1 MKKLIY
7 MTFIGGLTL
16 GLFSCQDDFLD
27 LKPQDAF
34 SDASY
39 FVRASD
45 FKAYTGDFYGQL
57 MGWRSPYGAN
67 SIYNN
72 MDFSSDL
79 SVYFNFQA
87 DVGRG
92 TIGVGAGDVRWT
104 NPYSWIRKTNILLSK
119 EAAYPGNKNDIAPYI
134 SEAYFFRAN
143 AYYSLLKFFGGVPI
157 VKDALTVDSPELYAP
172 RNSRYEVVTQ
182 ILSDLDKAI
191 VNLPL
196 ESAITTTDKGRIS
209 KWAAKALKAEVELY
223 EATWRKYNGTS
234 TDFEGSA
241 GPASDQINTFLADA
255 ATQCKEIMDNG
266 GYSLWNYNNTAGMI
280 NESYYYLFNLED
292 AGSNPGGLTKA
303 SNNEFILYGVYDV
316 TLRTGNQNLSLTSGN
331 AGNSRKMMDM
341 FLCTDG
347 LPPSKSPLFQGYHA
361 VGDEFKNRD
370 LRILGYMGGAP
381 TTASLVNG
389 GGGYGN
395 RKFIAYKYGTYR
407 NANQESANYSII
419 RLAEVYLMYAEALF
433 EKDGAISDADLNLSI
448 NKIRAR
454 AGVAALTNAL
464 VTSNGLNMKEEI
476 RRERT
481 LELYREGF
489 RYDDL
494 KRWGIAEAEL
504 NQSTCGQVVGDA
516 SYTTPYRDAT
526 GAATTAYKPST
537 YVWGEEIVNTGKG
550 PLKCIVIDGKTNRV
564 FSKKNY
570 LWPIPQGQRNLNPN
584 LKQNPGY

>member
-1 MKKLIY
+1 
-7 MTFIGGLTL
+7 MTFIGGLTF
-16 GLFSCQDDFLD
+16 GLFSCQDNFLN

-34 SDASY
+34 TDASY

-45 FKAYTGDFYGQL
+45 FKAFTADFYGQL
-57 MGWRSPYGAN
+57 MGWRSPYGGN
-67 SIYNN
+67 TVYNN

-79 SVYFNFQA
+79 SVYFNFQG

-92 TIGVGAGDVRWT
+92 TIAVGGDDARWN
-104 NPYSWIRKTNILLSK
+104 NPYAWIRKTNILLSK
-119 EAAYPGNKNDIAPYI
+119 EATYPGNKSDIAQYI

-157 VKDALTVDSPELYAP
+157 ITDALSVTSPELYSP

-191 VNLPL
+191 ANLPI
-196 ESAITTTDKGRIS
+196 ESAIATTDKGRIS

-223 EATWRKYNGTS
+223 EATWRKYNGIS

-241 GPASDQINTFLADA
+241 GPESNQIDAFLTDA
-255 ATQCKEIMDNG
+255 ANQCKDIMNNG
-266 GYSLWNYNNTAGMI
+266 GYSLWNYNTTAGMI

-292 AGSNPGGLTKA
+292 AGSNPGSLTKA
-303 SNNEFILYGVYDV
+303 TNNEFILYGVYDV
-316 TLRTGNQNLSLTSGN
+316 TLRTGGQNLSLTSGN

-370 LRILGYMGGAP
+370 LRLLGYVGTTP
-381 TTASLVNG
+381 TAAANLTNG
-389 GGGYGN
+389 GGGYSN

-407 NANQESANYSII
+407 NANQESANYPII
-419 RLAEVYLMYAEALF
+419 RLAEVYLMYAEAIF
-433 EKDGAISDADLNLSI
+433 EKNGTISDADLNLSI

-454 AGVAALTNAL
+454 AGVAPLTNSL
-464 VTSNGLNMKEEI
+464 VTSNGLNMRDEI

-494 KRWGIAEAEL
+494 KRWGIAETEL
-504 NQSTCGQVVGDA
+504 NQSTCAQVVGDA
-516 SYTTPYRDAT
+516 SYVTPYRDAA
-526 GAATTAYKPST
+526 GAATATYKPST
-537 YVWGEEIVNTGKG
+537 FVWGEEIVNTPKG

-570 LWPIPQGQRNLNPN
+570 LWPIPQGQINLNPK
-584 LKQNPGY
+584 LKQNPGYN

>member
-1 MKKLIY
+1 MSLL
-7 MTFIGGLTL
+7 GGLTL

-27 LKPQDAF
+27 LKPQDQF
-34 SDASY
+34 SDVLY
-39 FVRASD
+39 FNRASD

-57 MGWRSPYGAN
+57 MGWKSPYGGN
-67 SIYNN
+67 TVYNN

-79 SVYFNFQA
+79 SVYFNFQG

-92 TIGVGAGDVRWT
+92 TIAVVDSDVRWD
-104 NPYSWIRKTNILLSK
+104 NLYASIRKTNILLSK
-119 EAAYPGNKNDIAPYI
+119 EATYPGANSEIAPYI
-134 SEAYFFRAN
+134 SETYFFRAN

-157 VKDALTVDSPELYAP
+157 ITDPLTVNSPELYGP

-182 ILSDLDKAI
+182 ILSDLDRAI
-191 VNLPL
+191 ANLPL
-196 ESAITTTDKGRIS
+196 ESAIATADKGRIS

-234 TDFEGSA
+234 TDFEGSG
-241 GPASDQINTFLADA
+241 GPASDQVNAFLTDA
-255 ATQCKEIMDNG
+255 AAQCKEIMDNG
-266 GYSLWNYNNTAGMI
+266 GYSLWNYNATAGMI
-280 NESYYYLFNLED
+280 NESYYYLFNLD
-292 AGSNPGGLTKA
+292 GKDSNPGGLTKTT
-303 SNNEFILYGVYDV
+303 NNEFILYGVYDV
-316 TLRTGNQNLSLTSGN
+316 TLRPGGVNLSLTSGN
-331 AGNSRKMMDM
+331 AGNSRKMLDM

-361 VGDEFKNRD
+361 VGDEYKNRD
-370 LRILGYMGGAP
+370 LRLLGYSGAAP
-381 TTASLVNG
+381 TTASLTNGNG
-389 GGGYGN
+389 GYAN
-395 RKFIAYKYGTYR
+395 RKFIIYNYGTTNR

-433 EKDGAISDADLNLSI
+433 EKDGSISDADLNLSI

-464 VTSNGLNMKEEI
+464 VTTNGLSMKEEI

-494 KRWGIAEAEL
+494 KRWGIAEQEL
-504 NQSTCGQVVGDA
+504 NQATCGQVVGDA
-516 SYTTPYRDAT
+516 SYVTPYRNAAGDAT
-526 GAATTAYKPST
+526 AAYKPAT
-537 YVWGEEIVNTGKG
+537 YVWGEETVQTPKG
-550 PLKCIVIDGKTNRV
+550 PLKCIVMDGKSNRN

-570 LWPIPQGQRNLNPN
+570 LWPIPQGQRNVNPS
-584 LKQNPGY
+584 LKQNPGYN